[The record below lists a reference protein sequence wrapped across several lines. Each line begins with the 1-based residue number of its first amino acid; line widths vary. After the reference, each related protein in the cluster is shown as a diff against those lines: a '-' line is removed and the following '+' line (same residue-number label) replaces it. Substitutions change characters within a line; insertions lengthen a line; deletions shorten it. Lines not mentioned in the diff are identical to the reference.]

1 MPCEAP
7 VMMATFCSL
16 LMTTLDVFLSL
27 RDCGW
32 QPVWAAADQFGVFGG
47 TAEWPTSG
55 RHSSHS
61 RKNEGADQD
70 FSSSASVDSLANS
83 ARRRGSAKSTKARTL
98 GTDMRPCGMRRLTG
112 MT

>member
-55 RHSSHS
+55 RHSSRS
-61 RKNEGADQD
+61 RKNESVDQD
-70 FSSSASVDSLANS
+70 FSATTSDDSLANA
-83 ARRRGSAKSTKARTL
+83 ARRRAPFSYCGPGIKSSRGAFSRLRL
-98 GTDMRPCGMRRLTG
+98 GW
-112 MT
+112 